1 MLLVEMWS
9 SWHRQPRK
17 GQLGPRCWQVP
28 RYPGTCGH
36 IGMGQGVQHWTVML
50 GVLWL
55 PNISLVPD
63 YSLLSLYS
71 SVWSFPFKDSL
82 MQLFLFLI
90 PLLLFLKFSFPH
102 FLFQQMSCPC
112 FLSHSALDCWALDL
126 CKHTHMVICSLAWTF
141 PAYTANW
148 RKGEYLMP
156 LPCRLS
162 WVPCCRVGSV
172 RGQGYSIF

>member
-36 IGMGQGVQHWTVML
+36 IGMGQGVQHRTVML

-55 PNISLVPD
+55 PNISLGLD

-90 PLLLFLKFSFPH
+90 PLRLFLKFSFPH
-102 FLFQQMSCPC
+102 FLFQQMNSPC
-112 FLSHSALDCWALDL
+112 FLSHSELDCWALDL
-126 CKHTHMVICSLAWTF
+126 CKHTRMVICSLAWTF
-141 PAYTANW
+141 PAYTAGW

-156 LPCRLS
+156 LPCGLS